1 MPREKEGR
9 TGNSVQPNKPL
20 VYLHQPAQTIKYN
33 RKEEK
38 IKKSMHPVSSSS
50 IQVDL
55 TNLWKLLNIKTYATG
70 NLMQETLKIAT
81 RPDVVTNMNSSIL

>member
-1 MPREKEGR
+1 
-9 TGNSVQPNKPL
+9 
-20 VYLHQPAQTIKYN
+20 
-33 RKEEK
+33 
-38 IKKSMHPVSSSS
+38 MHPVSSSS

-81 RPDVVTNMNSSIL
+81 RPDVETNMNSSIL